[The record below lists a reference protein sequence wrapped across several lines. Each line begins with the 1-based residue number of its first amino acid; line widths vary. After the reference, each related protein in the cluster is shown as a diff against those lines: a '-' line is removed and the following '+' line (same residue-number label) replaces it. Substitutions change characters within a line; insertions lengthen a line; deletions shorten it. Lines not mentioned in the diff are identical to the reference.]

1 MWLKPQEILLSGN
14 PLWVTEVT
22 NEFFILQKR
31 RGHGDSAKSWA
42 AKVIGTIDSIRDAKV
57 PPSSLLLTLTP
68 PQQLPYRILL
78 HNIATDFSYGNPVGV
93 VCIVMWVCH

>member
-42 AKVIGTIDSIRDAKV
+42 AKVIGTIDSIRDAK
-57 PPSSLLLTLTP
+57 
-68 PQQLPYRILL
+68 QLPYRILL

-93 VCIVMWVCH
+93 VCIVMWVCHSYIS